1 MDKERLKQI
10 PVEDVAQHLGINVRR
25 HSALCPFHDDHHPSL
40 AFNVRRNTWKCYV
53 CDIGGDSI
61 SLVSGALGL
70 SFQDTCRWL
79 SREFGIDADD
89 ITDVLRRVKRPTVK
103 RSPTAPKM
111 ELDAEILEAIV
122 DAAGLSQS
130 ARDFLFDKRHYSPDV
145 VRQLHIGS
153 VSDEARLVD
162 FLLKRFPMKRLL
174 KSGLLFLK
182 QGKPVSYFHAP
193 CLLFPY
199 YDAEGRLVN
208 LQARY
213 LGDPDCHQR
222 FQFPRGSV
230 THIYNIG
237 ALPSALSD
245 PTPVYVTEGVT
256 DCIAHLSAGHL
267 AVAIPSATLL
277 KREDITPLIG
287 RRLVMTPDNDA
298 PGQRLYAKLVEYL
311 AGTGTSVELKELPA
325 EFKDYSEFYSQSI
338 TAKTS

>member
-70 SFQDTCRWL
+70 SFLDACRWL
-79 SREFGIDADD
+79 SKEFCIDADD
-89 ITDVLRRVKRPTVK
+89 ISDVLKRVKRPVVK
-103 RSPTAPKM
+103 RSSSADKYV
-111 ELDAEILEAIV
+111 LDTEVLATIV
-122 DAAGLSQS
+122 EAAGLSKV
-130 ARDFLFDKRHYSPDV
+130 AREFLFDKRHYSPDI

-153 VSDEARLVD
+153 INDEDKLVA
-162 FLLKRFPMKRLL
+162 FLLRKFPLKRLL
-174 KSGLLFLK
+174 KSGLVYMR
-182 QGKPVSYFHAP
+182 GDKPISYFHAP

-199 YDAEGRLVN
+199 YDAGGKLVN

-213 LGDPDCHQR
+213 LGDPDKHQR
-222 FQFPRGSV
+222 FQFPRGSA

-237 ALPSALSD
+237 ALSPIAHD
-245 PTPVYVTEGVT
+245 ATPVYVTEGVT
-256 DCIAHLSAGHL
+256 DCIAHLSSGHQ

-277 KREDITPLIG
+277 KRTDIAPLLK

-298 PGQRLYAKLVEYL
+298 PGLLLFAKLTEYL
-311 AGTGTSVELKELPA
+311 EGTDTQLELEELPA

-338 TAKTS
+338 TTKTL